1 MTKTKRKFNYKKMA
15 PIYFRQGI
23 PDVSNMQNKRMKRA
37 IQEEIK
43 KRRIL
48 QVHHKYRNKSIKSLK
63 KKSLHQL
70 EKMFKK
76 SLHHRKTKKSRFLK
90 KRKTRKLSK

>member
-1 MTKTKRKFNYKKMA
+1 MPKFKGKFDYKKLA

-23 PDVSNMQNKRMKRA
+23 PDISHMPNKRLKK
-37 IQEEIK
+37 ILQQEIK

-48 QVHHKYRNKSIKSLK
+48 QVHSKYKNKSIKSLK
-63 KKSLHQL
+63 KKSLKQL
-70 EKMFKK
+70 EKMLKNSF
-76 SLHHRKTKKSRFLK
+76 HHRRTKKLRFSK

>member
-1 MTKTKRKFNYKKMA
+1 MA

-23 PDVSNMQNKRMKRA
+23 PDISNMKNKRLKR
-37 IQEEIK
+37 ILKQEIK

-48 QVHHKYRNKSIKSLK
+48 QVHHKYKNKSIKSLK
-63 KKSLHQL
+63 KKSLSQL
-70 EKMFKK
+70 EKMLKNSF
-76 SLHHRKTKKSRFLK
+76 HYRRTKKLRFSK

>member
-23 PDVSNMQNKRMKRA
+23 PDVSNMRNKRMKRA

-70 EKMFKK
+70 EKMLKK

>member
-1 MTKTKRKFNYKKMA
+1 MPKTKRKFDYRKMA

-23 PDVSNMQNKRMKRA
+23 PDVSNMRNKKLKR
-37 IQEEIK
+37 ILQQEIK

-48 QVHHKYRNKSIKSLK
+48 QVRHKYKNKSIKSLK
-63 KKSLHQL
+63 KKSLKQL
-70 EKMFKK
+70 EKILKNSF
-76 SLHHRKTKKSRFLK
+76 HHRRTKKSRLSK

>member
-15 PIYFRQGI
+15 SIYFRQGI

-70 EKMFKK
+70 EKMLKN
-76 SLHHRKTKKSRFLK
+76 HRKTKKSRFLK

>member
-1 MTKTKRKFNYKKMA
+1 MTKIKQKFNYKKMA

-23 PDVSNMQNKRMKRA
+23 PDVSNMQNEGMKRA

-63 KKSLHQL
+63 KKILYQL

>member
-1 MTKTKRKFNYKKMA
+1 MTKIKRKFNYKKMA
-15 PIYFRQGI
+15 PMYFRQGI
-23 PDVSNMQNKRMKRA
+23 PDVSNIQNKGMKRA

-76 SLHHRKTKKSRFLK
+76 SLHHRKTKKSRFSGK
-90 KRKTRKLSK
+90 C

>member
-1 MTKTKRKFNYKKMA
+1 MTKTKQKFDYNKMV

-23 PDVSNMQNKRMKRA
+23 PDVSNMQNKRLKHL
-37 IQEEIK
+37 IQQEIK

-63 KKSLHQL
+63 RKSLHQL
-70 EKMFKK
+70 EKMLKK
-76 SLHHRKTKKSRFLK
+76 SFHHRKTKKSRFSK

>member
-1 MTKTKRKFNYKKMA
+1 MTKIKRKFNYKKMA
-15 PIYFRQGI
+15 PMYFRQGI
-23 PDVSNMQNKRMKRA
+23 PDVSNIQNKGMKRA

-63 KKSLHQL
+63 KKSLRQL
-70 EKMFKK
+70 EKMFQK
-76 SLHHRKTKKSRFLK
+76 SFHHRKTKKSRFLK